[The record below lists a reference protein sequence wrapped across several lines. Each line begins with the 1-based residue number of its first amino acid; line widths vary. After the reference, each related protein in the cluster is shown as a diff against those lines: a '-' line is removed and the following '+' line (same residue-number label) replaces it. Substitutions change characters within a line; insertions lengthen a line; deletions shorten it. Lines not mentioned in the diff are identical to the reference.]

1 MGGRFMRAL
10 NLEDNAIKHSK
21 IKRCLNECGYRDVDW
36 VRNLED
42 GLKSIEE
49 AIESGAGYDVIITDM
64 WYPLQSGG
72 KDHDSG
78 ADLIAELSKRGITIP
93 VIICSTIQYRFDEIY
108 GAIQCKDSVDWEMEL
123 KNMLRSIG
131 K

>member
-1 MGGRFMRAL
+1 MRAL

-42 GLKSIEE
+42 GLKSIEA

-64 WYPLQSGG
+64 WYPSQPGG
-72 KDHDSG
+72 EDHDSG
-78 ADLIAELSKRGITIP
+78 ADLIAELSEREIKVP
-93 VIICSTIQYRFDEIY
+93 VIICSTIQYRFDEIV
-108 GAIQCKDSVDWEMEL
+108 GAIKCKDSLDWETEL
-123 KNMLRSIG
+123 KQMLRTL
-131 K
+131 KK